1 MSGYHSLANFVGNE
15 ANRQFAAW
23 RRLIDQCDNAQHKL
37 VQLRQYAERY
47 RQQLQLNLAA
57 GLAANSTM
65 VFLRFIGQ
73 IEGVIAQQE
82 REVARL
88 ELACRQQWQNLVD
101 ARREKRMYEILQDR
115 AVAENLATELRR
127 SERQID
133 ELLGKVV
140 KLL

>member
-1 MSGYHSLANFVGNE
+1 MSAYQSLADFVGHE

-23 RRLIDQCDNAQHKL
+23 RHLMSQCDNAKQKL

-47 RQQLQLNLAA
+47 RRQLQSQLQN
-57 GLAANSTM
+57 GLPANSIM

-73 IEGVIAQQE
+73 IEDVIAKQD
-82 REVARL
+82 REVTRL
-88 ELACRQQWQNLVD
+88 ELACRQQWQILVE
-101 ARREKRMYEILQDR
+101 ARREKRMYEILRDR
-115 AVAENLATELRR
+115 AAAEKLAAELRR
-127 SERQID
+127 SQSEID